1 MKQTI
6 NILID
11 NPRIENL
18 RKKYDPNYKKI
29 KTHLTLVYPFEVQKQ
44 DKLKEHIEYCLGGL
58 ENFEIIF
65 QKVRKSKNFLVLDV
79 TTNRQKL
86 LDLYKKLNSGVLA
99 GFENKEL
106 SIYLPHITLGFFN
119 SDEELMKVIN
129 ELREIGSN
137 YRVLVDKINLVT
149 LNKDDSI
156 KEVES
161 FNLR

>member
-29 KTHLTLVYPFEVQKQ
+29 KTHLTLVYPFEVQEQ
-44 DKLKEHIEYCLGGL
+44 DKLKEHIEYCLNGL

-119 SDEELMKVIN
+119 LDEELMKVIN